1 MCACIVAGI
10 ALGATSIA
18 DYRVLWLIAA
28 LGAQLRLTA
37 NMLDGMV
44 ALASGRASKT
54 AELYNEVPDRIS
66 DPAVFIGAGFAWGG
80 NVTLGYIATILAI
93 FTAYVRAA
101 GKIAG
106 APNEFCGPM
115 AKQHRML
122 VITLICLYLA
132 ITPRF
137 WQMITLNESQIGVMT
152 LGLVIIIAGCAIT
165 VIRRV
170 CRITR

>member
-1 MCACIVAGI
+1 
-10 ALGATSIA
+10 
-18 DYRVLWLIAA
+18 LWLIAA

-44 ALASGRASKT
+44 AIASSRTSKT
-54 AELYNEVPDRIS
+54 GELYNEVPDRIS
-66 DPAVFIGAGFAWGG
+66 DAAVFIGAGFAWGG

-122 VITLICLYLA
+122 VVTLICVYAA
-132 ITPRF
+132 IMPRS
-137 WQMITLNESQIGVMT
+137 WQMIAFNDLRIGPMT
-152 LGLVIIIAGCAIT
+152 LGLAVIVVGCVIT
-165 VIRRV
+165 VIRRIV
-170 CRITR
+170 RIAHALK